1 MADVARVGLR
11 SLARAGPALQAGR
24 CAAHNGRMPP
34 EDSAHPARTDRDSPL
49 DQPVDAIV
57 YDVHPALKKRPAYP
71 YGPPIDLD
79 ELYGENPFVIRQ
91 EDLYRSPPVFSFPAT
106 QPAKYKVPQR
116 FGMSAILG
124 IMTAL
129 ALLFG
134 GLRLLDA
141 PPVTY
146 LFFGGQALAICIV
159 QMFNG
164 RMPRAASTIAG
175 AAILPAFALTVA
187 LFDPRLDDGDVG
199 AVFCVLAFCVPSGA
213 LLGYLTG
220 TCAAGIF
227 LVMDALEPYLQGQ
240 RPASANTG
248 AH

>member
-1 MADVARVGLR
+1 
-11 SLARAGPALQAGR
+11 
-24 CAAHNGRMPP
+24 MPP
-34 EDSAHPARTDRDSPL
+34 EDSVHPARAASDSSL
-49 DQPVDAIV
+49 DEPMDAVV
-57 YDVHPALKKRPAYP
+57 YDVHPALTTRPAYP

-79 ELYGENPFVIRQ
+79 HQADGENPFESRWIYFYEQARVG
-91 EDLYRSPPVFSFPAT
+91 ELLNPSPARF
-106 QPAKYKVPQR
+106 KVPQR

-141 PPVTY
+141 PPVIY
-146 LFFGGQALAICIV
+146 LFFGGQALTICVV
-159 QMFNG
+159 QMFNA
-164 RMPRAASTIAG
+164 RMPRVASTIAG
-175 AAILPAFALTVA
+175 AAILPAFALAVA
-187 LFDPRLDDGDVG
+187 LFDPRIDGGDVG
-199 AVFCVLAFCVPSGA
+199 AVFCVMVFCVPSGA

-240 RPASANTG
+240 RPASAAAPTPSAG
-248 AH
+248 G

>member
-1 MADVARVGLR
+1 
-11 SLARAGPALQAGR
+11 
-24 CAAHNGRMPP
+24 MPP
-34 EDSAHPARTDRDSPL
+34 EDSAYPTRAASGSL
-49 DQPVDAIV
+49 DEPMDAVV
-57 YDVHPALKKRPAYP
+57 YDVHPALTTRPAYP
-71 YGPPIDLD
+71 YGPPVDLD
-79 ELYGENPFVIRQ
+79 ELHGENPFGA
-91 EDLYRSPPVFSFPAT
+91 LPPPNSAGTPLFSFAAPE
-106 QPAKYKVPQR
+106 PAKYKVPQR

-141 PPVTY
+141 PPVIY
-146 LFFGGQALAICIV
+146 LFFGGQALAICIA

-187 LFDPRLDDGDVG
+187 LFDPRIDDGDVG

-213 LLGYLTG
+213 LIGYLTG

-240 RPASANTG
+240 RPASAAAPTPSAG
-248 AH
+248 G